1 MLKYPERT
9 QPPERLERLP
19 RRRDFLKSVK
29 PGRGPSAMGAVG
41 SVIGVIFGVIWTG
54 AAASAE
60 APPFFLA
67 FGVLFIIVGIVQA
80 LYHYKNATGE
90 NRFSAFDITE
100 DGEEPD
106 PLDRRGRGDLGQEEP
121 DGAYRFCPYCG
132 ARFGEGF
139 VYCAKCGRELPEIE

>member
-1 MLKYPERT
+1 M
-9 QPPERLERLP
+9 
-19 RRRDFLKSVK
+19 KSVK
-29 PGRGPSAMGAVG
+29 PGRGPSAMGAMG
-41 SVIGVIFGVIWTG
+41 SVVGVIFGVIWTG
-54 AAASAE
+54 AAASTG

-90 NRFSAFDITE
+90 NRFSEFDITE

-106 PLDRRGRGDLGQEEP
+106 PLDRRGREAAGQEEP

-132 ARFGEGF
+132 ARIGEGF
-139 VYCAKCGRELPEIE
+139 SYCAKCGRELPEIE

>member
-1 MLKYPERT
+1 M
-9 QPPERLERLP
+9 
-19 RRRDFLKSVK
+19 KSVK
-29 PGRGPSAMGAVG
+29 PGRGPSAMGAMG
-41 SVIGVIFGVIWTG
+41 SLVGVIFGVIWTG
-54 AAASAE
+54 AAASMG
-60 APPFFLA
+60 APAFFLA
-67 FGVLFIIVGIVQA
+67 FGVLFILIGIVQA
-80 LYHYKNATGE
+80 VYHFKNATGE

-132 ARFGEGF
+132 ARFGEDF